1 MALRQYAVVETQNV
15 ALGQAGSILVTG
27 TTAVTCGSG
36 TGVFVAIQFIEDTVF
51 ASASGGLVAETEQ
64 LFPDD
69 AGTGTLI
76 DADGGAAIDGETFP
90 QGMTIFGRWTGFT
103 LASGACIAYVG

>member
-1 MALRQYAVVETQNV
+1 MAMRQYAVVEAQNL
-15 ALGQAGSILVTG
+15 AIGQAGSILVTG
-27 TTAVTCGSG
+27 TTAVTCGTGS
-36 TGVFVAIQFIEDTVF
+36 GVFVAIQFIEDTVF

-64 LFPDD
+64 LFLDD
-69 AGTGTLI
+69 AGTGTTI

-90 QGMTIFGRWTGFT
+90 QGMTIFGRWTGLT